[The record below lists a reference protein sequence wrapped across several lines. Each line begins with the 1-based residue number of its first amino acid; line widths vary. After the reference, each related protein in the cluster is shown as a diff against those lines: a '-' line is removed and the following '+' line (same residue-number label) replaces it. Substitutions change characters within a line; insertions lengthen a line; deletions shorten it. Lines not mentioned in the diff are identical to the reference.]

1 MHAPEHH
8 LRIQSVLLA
17 AAAFVV
23 VVAGLRA
30 ASALVNPFLLAVFI
44 AVISTPL
51 IFWLEARRI
60 PRGVALF
67 AVILAVV
74 GVLFGLSVVVGA
86 SVNDFTND
94 LPRYTERLKGQ
105 FGSLVETL
113 RGLGIDLPQDR
124 DGVLR
129 PRQPRLGPRARR
141 PDLFNGFGVV
151 LANAFLILLTV
162 VFILLEASTFSGKL
176 HAIARDAH
184 LTRAS
189 VDAFM
194 GTVRRYL
201 AIKSLMSLGTGAAVW
216 IWLTLLG
223 VDYPV
228 LWGLL
233 AFLLN
238 YVPNI
243 GSIIAAVPAVLL
255 ALVQLGPAAAAW
267 SAAGY
272 LAINVVFGNVL
283 EPRFMGRGV
292 GLSPLVVF
300 LSLIFWGWVLGPV
313 GMFLSVPLTITAK
326 IALAA
331 SDETRWAAVLLGT
344 GGEAASGAGTEPAA
358 RPGSEEAGN
367 AKATDAADDAKAD
380 DAKADDA
387 KANDG
392 GRRIGTLMCGR
403 DRSSGPGPG
412 PGRQGPRHPSGGQ
425 AFGFSLRGGA
435 RACDECGPVR
445 Q

>member
-1 MHAPEHH
+1 MHATEQHR
-8 LRIQSVLLA
+8 RIRSVLLA

-23 VVAGLRA
+23 VVAGLKA
-30 ASALVNPFLLAVFI
+30 AQALVNPFLLAVFI
-44 AVISTPL
+44 AVISAPAL
-51 IFWLEARRI
+51 FWLEGRGRL
-60 PRGVALF
+60 PRGIALLV
-67 AVILAVV
+67 VILAVV
-74 GVLFGLSVVVGA
+74 GALFALSVVVGA

-105 FGSLVETL
+105 FGSTVDTL

-124 DGVLR
+124 AGMLDQINPAWVLE
-129 PRQPRLGPRARR
+129 LAG
-141 PDLFNGFGVV
+141 DLFNGFGVV

-162 VFILLEASTFSGKL
+162 VFILLEASSFSRKL

-184 LTRAS
+184 LTRTN
-189 VDAFM
+189 VDAFTA
-194 GTVRRYL
+194 TVRRYL
-201 AIKSLMSLGTGAAVW
+201 GIKSLMSLGTGAAVW
-216 IWLTLLG
+216 LWLWLLG
-223 VDYPV
+223 VDYPI

-255 ALVQLGPAAAAW
+255 ALVQLGPATALWA
-267 SAAGY
+267 AAGY
-272 LAINVVFGNVL
+272 LAANILFGNVL

-331 SDETRWAAVLLGT
+331 NDETRWVAVLLGT
-344 GGEAASGAGTEPAA
+344 GGEAASGASVERAGQ
-358 RPGSEEAGN
+358 PGPEEA
-367 AKATDAADDAKAD
+367 ADAKAD
-380 DAKADDA
+380 DASE
-387 KANDG
+387 
-392 GRRIGTLMCGR
+392 R
-403 DRSSGPGPG
+403 
-412 PGRQGPRHPSGGQ
+412 
-425 AFGFSLRGGA
+425 
-435 RACDECGPVR
+435 
-445 Q
+445 

>member
-1 MHAPEHH
+1 MRIPEHH
-8 LRIQSVLLA
+8 PRLQSVLLA

-23 VVAGLRA
+23 VVAGLKA
-30 ASALVNPFLLAVFI
+30 AQALVNPFLLAVFI
-44 AVISTPL
+44 AVISTPPL
-51 IFWLEARRI
+51 FWLEARGL
-60 PRGVALF
+60 PRGVALLV
-67 AVILAVV
+67 VIVAVV

-86 SVNDFTND
+86 SVNDFTSD

-105 FGSLVETL
+105 FGSLVATL
-113 RGLGIDLPQDR
+113 EGLGIELPQDR
-124 DGVLR
+124 AGMLDHVSPAWALKLAG
-129 PRQPRLGPRARR
+129 
-141 PDLFNGFGVV
+141 DIFNGFGVV

-176 HAIARDAH
+176 HAIARDAR

-189 VDAFM
+189 VDAFT

-216 IWLTLLG
+216 LWLSLLG

-238 YVPNI
+238 FVPNI

-255 ALVQLGPAAAAW
+255 ALVQLDPAAAAW
-267 SAAGY
+267 SAAGF
-272 LAINVVFGNVL
+272 LAINVLFGSVL

-292 GLSPLVVF
+292 GLSALVVF

-331 SDETRWAAVLLGT
+331 NDETRWAAVLLGT
-344 GGEAASGAGTEPAA
+344 GGEAAAGGGGTVPDSAVAAKGVEP
-358 RPGSEEAGN
+358 
-367 AKATDAADDAKAD
+367 
-380 DAKADDA
+380 
-387 KANDG
+387 
-392 GRRIGTLMCGR
+392 
-403 DRSSGPGPG
+403 
-412 PGRQGPRHPSGGQ
+412 PSNQ
-425 AFGFSLRGGA
+425 
-435 RACDECGPVR
+435 
-445 Q
+445 

>member
-23 VVAGLRA
+23 VVAGLKA

-124 DGVLR
+124 DGVLDHVN
-129 PRQPRLGPRARR
+129 PAWVLELAGQ
-141 PDLFNGFGVV
+141 LFNGFGVV

-162 VFILLEASTFSGKL
+162 VFILLEAASFSGKL
-176 HAIARDAH
+176 YAIARNAH

-189 VDAFM
+189 VDAFT

-272 LAINVVFGNVL
+272 FAINVVFGNVL

-344 GGEAASGAGTEPAA
+344 GGEAASGASTDLAGQPA
-358 RPGSEEAGN
+358 PEEAAD
-367 AKATDAADDAKAD
+367 AKSDDAKPD
-380 DAKADDA
+380 EAK
-387 KANDG
+387 
-392 GRRIGTLMCGR
+392 
-403 DRSSGPGPG
+403 P
-412 PGRQGPRHPSGGQ
+412 
-425 AFGFSLRGGA
+425 
-435 RACDECGPVR
+435 DEASER
-445 Q
+445 

>member
-23 VVAGLRA
+23 VVAGLKA

-124 DGVLR
+124 DGVLDHVN
-129 PRQPRLGPRARR
+129 PAWVLELAGQ
-141 PDLFNGFGVV
+141 LFNGFGVV

-162 VFILLEASTFSGKL
+162 VFILLEAASFSGKL
-176 HAIARDAH
+176 YAIARNAH

-189 VDAFM
+189 VDAFT

-344 GGEAASGAGTEPAA
+344 GGEAASGASTDLAGQPA
-358 RPGSEEAGN
+358 PEEAAD
-367 AKATDAADDAKAD
+367 AKSDDAKPD
-380 DAKADDA
+380 EAK
-387 KANDG
+387 
-392 GRRIGTLMCGR
+392 
-403 DRSSGPGPG
+403 P
-412 PGRQGPRHPSGGQ
+412 
-425 AFGFSLRGGA
+425 
-435 RACDECGPVR
+435 DEASER
-445 Q
+445 

>member
-8 LRIQSVLLA
+8 PPRIQSLLLA
-17 AAAFVV
+17 AAAVVV
-23 VVAGLRA
+23 VVAGLKA
-30 ASALVNPFLLAVFI
+30 AQALVNPFLLAVFI
-44 AVISTPL
+44 AVISTPPL
-51 IFWLEARRI
+51 FWLEARGL
-60 PRGVALF
+60 PRGVALLV
-67 AVILAVV
+67 VILVVV
-74 GVLFGLSVVVGA
+74 GALLGLSVVVGA

-94 LPRYTERLKGQ
+94 LPRYTERLTAQ
-105 FGSLVETL
+105 FGAFVVILQ
-113 RGLGIDLPQDR
+113 GFGIELPRDR
-124 DGVLR
+124 AGVLEHVSPAWVLKLSR
-129 PRQPRLGPRARR
+129 
-141 PDLFNGFGVV
+141 DLFSGFGVV

-162 VFILLEASTFSGKL
+162 VFILLEASSFSGKL
-176 HAIARDAH
+176 RAIARDAH

-189 VDAFM
+189 VDAFT

-216 IWLTLLG
+216 LWLSILG

-255 ALVQLGPAAAAW
+255 ALVQLGPGAAAW
-267 SAAGY
+267 TAAGY
-272 LAINVVFGNVL
+272 LAVNVLFGSVL

-292 GLSPLVVF
+292 GLSALVVF
-300 LSLIFWGWVLGPV
+300 LSLVFWGWVLGPV

-344 GGEAASGAGTEPAA
+344 GGEAAASDASEGAV
-358 RPGSEEAGN
+358 AGG
-367 AKATDAADDAKAD
+367 
-380 DAKADDA
+380 
-387 KANDG
+387 DG
-392 GRRIGTLMCGR
+392 
-403 DRSSGPGPG
+403 DPDS
-412 PGRQGPRHPSGGQ
+412 Q
-425 AFGFSLRGGA
+425 
-435 RACDECGPVR
+435 
-445 Q
+445 

>member
-1 MHAPEHH
+1 M
-8 LRIQSVLLA
+8 
-17 AAAFVV
+17 
-23 VVAGLRA
+23 
-30 ASALVNPFLLAVFI
+30 
-44 AVISTPL
+44 
-51 IFWLEARRI
+51 
-60 PRGVALF
+60 
-67 AVILAVV
+67 
-74 GVLFGLSVVVGA
+74 LFGLSVVVGA

-124 DGVLR
+124 DGVLDHVN
-129 PRQPRLGPRARR
+129 PAWVLELAGQ
-141 PDLFNGFGVV
+141 LFNGFGVV

-272 LAINVVFGNVL
+272 FAINVVFGNVL

-344 GGEAASGAGTEPAA
+344 GGEAASGAGTEPAT
-358 RPGSEEAGN
+358 RPGSEEAEDATADN
-367 AKATDAADDAKAD
+367 AEVDEAEADDASE
-380 DAKADDA
+380 
-387 KANDG
+387 
-392 GRRIGTLMCGR
+392 R
-403 DRSSGPGPG
+403 
-412 PGRQGPRHPSGGQ
+412 
-425 AFGFSLRGGA
+425 
-435 RACDECGPVR
+435 
-445 Q
+445 

>member
-8 LRIQSVLLA
+8 PPRLQSVLLA

-23 VVAGLRA
+23 VVAGLKA

-124 DGVLR
+124 DGVLDHVN
-129 PRQPRLGPRARR
+129 PAWVLELAGQ
-141 PDLFNGFGVV
+141 LFNGFGVV

-162 VFILLEASTFSGKL
+162 VFILLEAASFSGKL
-176 HAIARDAH
+176 YAIARNAH

-189 VDAFM
+189 VDAFT

-272 LAINVVFGNVL
+272 FAINVVFGNVL

-344 GGEAASGAGTEPAA
+344 GGEAASGASMEPAGQ
-358 RPGSEEAGN
+358 PGPEEAEDATADN
-367 AKATDAADDAKAD
+367 AKPDDA
-380 DAKADDA
+380 
-387 KANDG
+387 
-392 GRRIGTLMCGR
+392 
-403 DRSSGPGPG
+403 SE
-412 PGRQGPRHPSGGQ
+412 
-425 AFGFSLRGGA
+425 RG
-435 RACDECGPVR
+435 
-445 Q
+445 

>member
-8 LRIQSVLLA
+8 PPRLQSVLLA

-23 VVAGLRA
+23 VVAGLKA
-30 ASALVNPFLLAVFI
+30 AAALVNPFLLAVFI
-44 AVISTPL
+44 AVISTPS
-51 IFWLEARRI
+51 IFWLESRGL
-60 PRGVALF
+60 PRAL
-67 AVILAVV
+67 ALLLVILVVV

-86 SVNDFTND
+86 SINDFTNN
-94 LPRYTERLKGQ
+94 LPRYTERLTGQ
-105 FGSLVETL
+105 LGGLVATL
-113 RGLGIDLPQDR
+113 QGLGIELPR
-124 DGVLR
+124 NRAGVLDHVN
-129 PRQPRLGPRARR
+129 PAWVLQLAG
-141 PDLFNGFGVV
+141 DLFNGFGVV

-184 LTRAS
+184 LTRTS

-201 AIKSLMSLGTGAAVW
+201 AIKSLMSVGTGAAVW
-216 IWLTLLG
+216 LWLSVLG

-228 LWGLL
+228 LWGIL

-267 SAAGY
+267 AAAGY
-272 LAINVVFGNVL
+272 LAINVLVGSFL
-283 EPRFMGRGV
+283 EPRFMGRGL
-292 GLSPLVVF
+292 GLSALVVF

-331 SDETRWAAVLLGT
+331 NEETRWAAVLLGT
-344 GGEAASGAGTEPAA
+344 GGEATAG
-358 RPGSEEAGN
+358 
-367 AKATDAADDAKAD
+367 
-380 DAKADDA
+380 
-387 KANDG
+387 
-392 GRRIGTLMCGR
+392 
-403 DRSSGPGPG
+403 DRERKERGDLSGPGK
-412 PGRQGPRHPSGGQ
+412 SGGFDESG
-425 AFGFSLRGGA
+425 APRESDDGTGGN
-435 RACDECGPVR
+435 R
-445 Q
+445 

>member
-124 DGVLR
+124 DGVLDHVN
-129 PRQPRLGPRARR
+129 PAWVLELAGQ
-141 PDLFNGFGVV
+141 LFNGFGVV

-162 VFILLEASTFSGKL
+162 VFILLEAASFSGKL
-176 HAIARDAH
+176 YAIARNAH

-189 VDAFM
+189 VDAFT

-344 GGEAASGAGTEPAA
+344 GGEAASGASTDLAGQPA
-358 RPGSEEAGN
+358 PEEAAD
-367 AKATDAADDAKAD
+367 AKSDDAKPD
-380 DAKADDA
+380 EAK
-387 KANDG
+387 
-392 GRRIGTLMCGR
+392 
-403 DRSSGPGPG
+403 P
-412 PGRQGPRHPSGGQ
+412 
-425 AFGFSLRGGA
+425 
-435 RACDECGPVR
+435 DEASER
-445 Q
+445 

>member
-23 VVAGLRA
+23 VVAGLKA

-124 DGVLR
+124 DGVLDHVN
-129 PRQPRLGPRARR
+129 PAWVLELAGQ
-141 PDLFNGFGVV
+141 LFNGFGVV

-162 VFILLEASTFSGKL
+162 VFILLEAASFSGKL
-176 HAIARDAH
+176 YAIARNAH

-189 VDAFM
+189 VDAFT

-272 LAINVVFGNVL
+272 FAINVVFGNVL

-344 GGEAASGAGTEPAA
+344 GGEAASGASMEPAGQ
-358 RPGSEEAGN
+358 PGPEE
-367 AKATDAADDAKAD
+367 ADDAKPD
-380 DAKADDA
+380 EAK
-387 KANDG
+387 
-392 GRRIGTLMCGR
+392 
-403 DRSSGPGPG
+403 P
-412 PGRQGPRHPSGGQ
+412 
-425 AFGFSLRGGA
+425 
-435 RACDECGPVR
+435 DEASER
-445 Q
+445 

>member
-1 MHAPEHH
+1 MHTPEHH

-23 VVAGLRA
+23 VVAGLKA

-124 DGVLR
+124 DGVLDHVN
-129 PRQPRLGPRARR
+129 PAWVLELAGQ
-141 PDLFNGFGVV
+141 LFNGFGVV

-162 VFILLEASTFSGKL
+162 VFILLEAASFSGKL
-176 HAIARDAH
+176 YAIARNAH

-189 VDAFM
+189 VDAFT

-216 IWLTLLG
+216 LWLSLLG

-267 SAAGY
+267 SAAGF

-292 GLSPLVVF
+292 GLSALVVF

-344 GGEAASGAGTEPAA
+344 GGEAASGASTDPAGQPVPEEA
-358 RPGSEEAGN
+358 DEAKDDDGSE
-367 AKATDAADDAKAD
+367 
-380 DAKADDA
+380 
-387 KANDG
+387 
-392 GRRIGTLMCGR
+392 R
-403 DRSSGPGPG
+403 
-412 PGRQGPRHPSGGQ
+412 
-425 AFGFSLRGGA
+425 
-435 RACDECGPVR
+435 
-445 Q
+445 

>member
-124 DGVLR
+124 DGVLDHVN
-129 PRQPRLGPRARR
+129 PAWVLELAGQ
-141 PDLFNGFGVV
+141 LFNGFGVV

-162 VFILLEASTFSGKL
+162 VFILLEAASFSGKL
-176 HAIARDAH
+176 YAIARNAH
-184 LTRAS
+184 LTRAN
-189 VDAFM
+189 VDAFT

-272 LAINVVFGNVL
+272 FAINVVFGNVL

-292 GLSPLVVF
+292 GLSSLVVF

-358 RPGSEEAGN
+358 RPGSEEAEDATADN
-367 AKATDAADDAKAD
+367 AEVDEAEADDASE
-380 DAKADDA
+380 
-387 KANDG
+387 
-392 GRRIGTLMCGR
+392 R
-403 DRSSGPGPG
+403 
-412 PGRQGPRHPSGGQ
+412 
-425 AFGFSLRGGA
+425 
-435 RACDECGPVR
+435 
-445 Q
+445 

>member
-1 MHAPEHH
+1 MHAAEHH
-8 LRIQSVLLA
+8 PPRLQSVLLA
-17 AAAFVV
+17 AAAFVI
-23 VVAGLRA
+23 VVAGLKA
-30 ASALVNPFLLAVFI
+30 AAALVNPFLLAVFI
-44 AVISTPL
+44 AVISTPS
-51 IFWLEARRI
+51 IFWLESRGLARGI
-60 PRGVALF
+60 ALLV
-67 AVILAVV
+67 VILVVV
-74 GVLFGLSVVVGA
+74 GILLALSVVVGA
-86 SVNDFTND
+86 SINDFTND

-105 FGSLVETL
+105 FGSLVATL
-113 RGLGIDLPQDR
+113 QALGIELPQDR
-124 DGVLR
+124 AGVLDHVS
-129 PRQPRLGPRARR
+129 PAWALKLAG
-141 PDLFNGFGVV
+141 DVFNSFGVV

-176 HAIARDAH
+176 RAIARNAH
-184 LTRAS
+184 LTLAN
-189 VDAFM
+189 VDAFT

-216 IWLTLLG
+216 LWLSILG

-272 LAINVVFGNVL
+272 LAINVLFGSVL

-292 GLSPLVVF
+292 GLSALVVF
-300 LSLIFWGWVLGPV
+300 LSLVFWGWVLGPV

-344 GGEAASGAGTEPAA
+344 GGEAAAGGGGEHEVLSGAGTSGDTGESGEP
-358 RPGSEEAGN
+358 PEPDDGAGGN
-367 AKATDAADDAKAD
+367 
-380 DAKADDA
+380 
-387 KANDG
+387 
-392 GRRIGTLMCGR
+392 R
-403 DRSSGPGPG
+403 
-412 PGRQGPRHPSGGQ
+412 
-425 AFGFSLRGGA
+425 
-435 RACDECGPVR
+435 
-445 Q
+445 

>member
-8 LRIQSVLLA
+8 PPRLQSVLLA

-23 VVAGLRA
+23 VVAGLKA
-30 ASALVNPFLLAVFI
+30 AAALVNPFLLAVFI
-44 AVISTPL
+44 AVISTPS
-51 IFWLEARRI
+51 IFWLESRGL
-60 PRGVALF
+60 PRAL
-67 AVILAVV
+67 ALLLVILVVV

-86 SVNDFTND
+86 SINDFTNN
-94 LPRYTERLKGQ
+94 LPRYTERLTGQ
-105 FGSLVETL
+105 LGGLVATL
-113 RGLGIDLPQDR
+113 QGLGIELPR
-124 DGVLR
+124 NRAGVLDHVN
-129 PRQPRLGPRARR
+129 PAWVLQLAG
-141 PDLFNGFGVV
+141 DLFNGFGVV

-184 LTRAS
+184 LTRTS

-201 AIKSLMSLGTGAAVW
+201 AIKSLMSVGTGAAVW
-216 IWLTLLG
+216 LWLSVLG

-228 LWGLL
+228 LWGIL

-267 SAAGY
+267 AAAGY
-272 LAINVVFGNVL
+272 LAINVLVGSFL
-283 EPRFMGRGV
+283 EPRFMGRGL
-292 GLSPLVVF
+292 GLSALVVF

-331 SDETRWAAVLLGT
+331 NEETRWAAVLLGT
-344 GGEAASGAGTEPAA
+344 GGEAAASDAGEGPTTRPA
-358 RPGSEEAGN
+358 PSPEG
-367 AKATDAADDAKAD
+367 DDAE
-380 DAKADDA
+380 
-387 KANDG
+387 ANDPAK
-392 GRRIGTLMCGR
+392 R
-403 DRSSGPGPG
+403 
-412 PGRQGPRHPSGGQ
+412 
-425 AFGFSLRGGA
+425 
-435 RACDECGPVR
+435 
-445 Q
+445 

>member
-23 VVAGLRA
+23 VVAGLKA

-124 DGVLR
+124 DGVLDHVN
-129 PRQPRLGPRARR
+129 PAWVLELAGQ
-141 PDLFNGFGVV
+141 LFNGFGVV

-162 VFILLEASTFSGKL
+162 VFILLEAASFSGKL
-176 HAIARDAH
+176 YAIARNAH
-184 LTRAS
+184 LTRAN
-189 VDAFM
+189 VDAFT

-267 SAAGY
+267 SATGY

-344 GGEAASGAGTEPAA
+344 GGEAASGASTDLAGQPA
-358 RPGSEEAGN
+358 PEEAAD
-367 AKATDAADDAKAD
+367 AKSDDAKPD
-380 DAKADDA
+380 EAK
-387 KANDG
+387 
-392 GRRIGTLMCGR
+392 
-403 DRSSGPGPG
+403 P
-412 PGRQGPRHPSGGQ
+412 
-425 AFGFSLRGGA
+425 
-435 RACDECGPVR
+435 DEASER
-445 Q
+445 

>member
-23 VVAGLRA
+23 VVAGLKA

-124 DGVLR
+124 DGVLDHVN
-129 PRQPRLGPRARR
+129 PAWVLELAGQ
-141 PDLFNGFGVV
+141 LFNGFGVV

-162 VFILLEASTFSGKL
+162 VFILLEAASFSGKL
-176 HAIARDAH
+176 YAIARNAH

-189 VDAFM
+189 VDAFT

-272 LAINVVFGNVL
+272 FAINVVFGNVL

-344 GGEAASGAGTEPAA
+344 GGEAASGASTDLAGQ
-358 RPGSEEAGN
+358 PGPEEAAD
-367 AKATDAADDAKAD
+367 AKSDDAKPD
-380 DAKADDA
+380 EAK
-387 KANDG
+387 
-392 GRRIGTLMCGR
+392 
-403 DRSSGPGPG
+403 P
-412 PGRQGPRHPSGGQ
+412 
-425 AFGFSLRGGA
+425 
-435 RACDECGPVR
+435 DEASER
-445 Q
+445 

>member
-23 VVAGLRA
+23 VVAGLKA

-124 DGVLR
+124 DGVLDHVN
-129 PRQPRLGPRARR
+129 PAWVLELAGQ
-141 PDLFNGFGVV
+141 LFNGFGVV

-162 VFILLEASTFSGKL
+162 VFILLEAASFSGKL
-176 HAIARDAH
+176 YAIARNAH

-189 VDAFM
+189 VDAFT

-344 GGEAASGAGTEPAA
+344 GGEAASGASTDPAA
-358 RPGSEEAGN
+358 RPGSEEAEDATADN
-367 AKATDAADDAKAD
+367 AEVDEAEADDASE
-380 DAKADDA
+380 
-387 KANDG
+387 
-392 GRRIGTLMCGR
+392 R
-403 DRSSGPGPG
+403 
-412 PGRQGPRHPSGGQ
+412 
-425 AFGFSLRGGA
+425 
-435 RACDECGPVR
+435 
-445 Q
+445 

>member
-1 MHAPEHH
+1 MHAQEPHP
-8 LRIQSVLLA
+8 RIQSLLLA
-17 AAAFVV
+17 AAAFVIL
-23 VVAGLRA
+23 VAGLKA
-30 ASALVNPFLLAVFI
+30 AQALVNPFLLAVFI
-44 AVISTPL
+44 AVISTPP
-51 IFWLEARRI
+51 IFWLESRGL
-60 PRGVALF
+60 PRTLAL
-67 AVILAVV
+67 VVVVLAVV
-74 GVLFGLSVVVGA
+74 GALLGLSVVVGA
-86 SVNDFTND
+86 SINDFTND

-105 FGSLVETL
+105 FGSLAETL

-124 DGVLR
+124 AGLLDHVNPAWVLE
-129 PRQPRLGPRARR
+129 LAG
-141 PDLFNGFGVV
+141 DLFNGFGVV

-189 VDAFM
+189 VDAFTE
-194 GTVRRYL
+194 TVRRYL
-201 AIKSLMSLGTGAAVW
+201 AIKSLLSLGTGAAVW
-216 IWLTLLG
+216 LWLTLLG
-223 VDYPV
+223 VDYPI

-255 ALVQLGPAAAAW
+255 AFVQIGPGAALW
-267 SAAGY
+267 TAAGY
-272 LAINVVFGNVL
+272 LAINVLFGNVL

-313 GMFLSVPLTITAK
+313 GMFLSVPLTITAR

-344 GGEAASGAGTEPAA
+344 GREAV
-358 RPGSEEAGN
+358 PGSGGEDCRGGAEPDGQEGPDKVAG
-367 AKATDAADDAKAD
+367 AKAT
-380 DAKADDA
+380 
-387 KANDG
+387 G
-392 GRRIGTLMCGR
+392 TSHGR
-403 DRSSGPGPG
+403 
-412 PGRQGPRHPSGGQ
+412 
-425 AFGFSLRGGA
+425 
-435 RACDECGPVR
+435 
-445 Q
+445 